1 MGLFSK
7 REDKK
12 ITKEE
17 MFESYLKD
25 NNLNDLS
32 LNDKEMIKNIM
43 DDYLTQK
50 LMKLG
55 AVFSTENVQYLQMQQ
70 NDILIKQNWLVIKKL
85 DELLNN

>member
-32 LNDKEMIKNIM
+32 LNDKEMIK
-43 DDYLTQK
+43 T
-50 LMKLG
+50 
-55 AVFSTENVQYLQMQQ
+55 
-70 NDILIKQNWLVIKKL
+70 
-85 DELLNN
+85 

>member
-1 MGLFSK
+1 
-7 REDKK
+7 
-12 ITKEE
+12 
-17 MFESYLKD
+17 
-25 NNLNDLS
+25 
-32 LNDKEMIKNIM
+32 M